1 MRKCKTAWVIVVILL
16 AASGGVRAQ
25 TAKADPCEKLNS
37 QADLLNSQAE
47 LNDSYGKEYQ
57 KDDARLNRV
66 YHKAMESLQHDLAQA
81 GSDQAQKQSAQTA
94 IDDLK
99 AAELAWI
106 KCRDLQCEAA
116 SQQYQGGIM
125 ASMIHSMCMSMATEH
140 RIDEIRQAYENDDRK
155 LE

>member
-1 MRKCKTAWVIVVILL
+1 MRTCKTVLVLLVVML
-16 AASGGVRAQ
+16 AGSGGAKAQ
-25 TAKADPCEKLNS
+25 TAKADPCEKAIS
-37 QADLLNSQAE
+37 QADMNE
-47 LNDSYGKEYQ
+47 CYGKEYQ

-66 YHKAMESLQHDLAQA
+66 YHKAMESLQHDLVQA

-94 IDDLK
+94 VEDLK

-106 KCRDLQCEAA
+106 KYRDLQCEAA
-116 SQQYQGGIM
+116 SQQYQGGTM

-140 RIDEIRQAYENDDRK
+140 RIDEIKQAHENGDGK